1 MIFSSHS
8 CQTKLSCLPRYCVL
22 GYDWVVGEELPGSAE
37 ARVAGIRAS
46 GTWGSA
52 LTSGEFAAIR
62 SVGFEPVGQV
72 FGAAVFGVAY
82 GDGYSCPRTSA
93 SSAEAVQA
101 GPVTPSD
108 QQAERD
114 RRGPERDDEGPLGP
128 LVRAMDQ
135 ARLTAVERLTAE
147 CAELGGDGVVGLR
160 VSRGSYLL
168 GGQEFSAVGTA
179 VRARGAAERVTASG
193 AAGGEPAPFTSD
205 LSGQDFAKLIMAGWV
220 PAGLV
225 LGVAIGACHD
235 DWKTTRQTRR
245 WSGNR
250 EVVGW
255 TDVVNQSR
263 RDARDRLGRD
273 IRRLGAEGAVIAKMQ
288 LRVTVRD
295 CPAQPSRRDHIVEA
309 SILGTAVA
317 RFARSDQAPH
327 ADQGPRAGQRPGAH
341 QDQDAASP
349 ALAVLPLASQG
360 RQSRDIGRTHR
371 P

>member
-1 MIFSSHS
+1 M
-8 CQTKLSCLPRYCVL
+8 
-22 GYDWVVGEELPGSAE
+22 
-37 ARVAGIRAS
+37 AGIRAS

-62 SVGFEPVGQV
+62 SAGFEPVGQV

-82 GDGYSCPRTSA
+82 GDGYSCPRISA
-93 SSAEAVQA
+93 SSPEAPRA
-101 GPVTPSD
+101 ASLD
-108 QQAERD
+108 HHAERD
-114 RRGPERDDEGPLGP
+114 GRGPEPDEDGPLGP

-135 ARLTAVERLTAE
+135 ARRTAVERMTAE

-179 VRARGAAERVTASG
+179 VRARGAESG
-193 AAGGEPAPFTSD
+193 AATGAARGEPAPFTSD

-225 LGVAIGACHD
+225 LGVAIAACHN
-235 DWKTTRQTRR
+235 DWQTTRQTRR

-263 RDARDRLGRD
+263 RDARDRLD
-273 IRRLGAEGAVIAKMQ
+273 LDVQRLGAEGAVVASMQ

-295 CPAQPSRRDHIVEA
+295 CPAQPGRRDHIVEA

-317 RFARSDQAPH
+317 RFARAEHGRPG
-327 ADQGPRAGQRPGAH
+327 QGPQADLEPRVGEERPGGQGLVGLAR
-341 QDQDAASP
+341 
-349 ALAVLPLASQG
+349 AVLPLD
-360 RQSRDIGRTHR
+360 RLR
-371 P
+371 

>member
-1 MIFSSHS
+1 M
-8 CQTKLSCLPRYCVL
+8 
-22 GYDWVVGEELPGSAE
+22 GEELPTAAE
-37 ARVAGIRAS
+37 ARLAAIRAS

-93 SSAEAVQA
+93 STGDAVQVA
-101 GPVTPSD
+101 SSEQRAALEGRG
-108 QQAERD
+108 AERD
-114 RRGPERDDEGPLGP
+114 EEGPLGP

-135 ARLTAVERLTAE
+135 ARLTAVERLAAE

-160 VSRGSYLL
+160 VSRGSYVL

-179 VRARGAAERVTASG
+179 VRARGAEFTPFSAAVGARG
-193 AAGGEPAPFTSD
+193 AAASAARGERAPFSSD

-235 DWKTTRQTRR
+235 DWQTTRQTRR

-250 EVVGW
+250 EVAGW

-273 IRRLGAEGAVIAKMQ
+273 LERLGAEGAVIARMQ

-295 CPAQPSRRDHIVEA
+295 CPAQPGRRDHIVEA

-317 RFARSDQAPH
+317 RFARSDQGPH
-327 ADQGPRAGQRPGAH
+327 ADQRIGAGQRPRAQ
-341 QDQDAASP
+341 QDRDHAASP
-349 ALAVLPLASQG
+349 ALAVLPLRAQG
-360 RQSRDIGRTHR
+360 RQSRDIGRTR
-371 P
+371 LL

>member
-1 MIFSSHS
+1 M
-8 CQTKLSCLPRYCVL
+8 
-22 GYDWVVGEELPGSAE
+22 
-37 ARVAGIRAS
+37 AGIRAS

-93 SSAEAVQA
+93 SSAEAAQA
-101 GPVTPSD
+101 APPDAPSD
-108 QQAERD
+108 RQAERD
-114 RRGPERDDEGPLGP
+114 GPRPERDEEGPLGP

-147 CAELGGDGVVGLR
+147 CAELGGEGVVGLR
-160 VSRGSYLL
+160 VTRGSYLL
-168 GGQEFSAVGTA
+168 GGQEFTAVGTA
-179 VRARGAAERVTASG
+179 VRAREASESVGATG
-193 AAGGEPAPFTSD
+193 AAGGGPAPFTSD

-235 DWKTTRQTRR
+235 DWQTTRQTRR

-273 IRRLGAEGAVIAKMQ
+273 IQRLGAEGAVIARMQ

-295 CPAQPSRRDHIVEA
+295 CPAQPGRRDHIVEA

-317 RFARSDQAPH
+317 RFTRPDRAPH
-327 ADQGPRAGQRPGAH
+327 ADQGARAGQRPGAH
-341 QDQDAASP
+341 QDRDPASP

-360 RQSRDIGRTHR
+360 RQSRDTGRTHR
-371 P
+371 A

>member
-1 MIFSSHS
+1 
-8 CQTKLSCLPRYCVL
+8 
-22 GYDWVVGEELPGSAE
+22 VGEELPAAAE

-101 GPVTPSD
+101 APSD

-114 RRGPERDDEGPLGP
+114 RPGPERDEEGPLGP

-160 VSRGSYLL
+160 VSRGSFLL
-168 GGQEFSAVGTA
+168 GGQEFTAVGTA
-179 VRARGAAERVTASG
+179 VRARRAESITATGAAR
-193 AAGGEPAPFTSD
+193 GEPAPFTSD

-235 DWKTTRQTRR
+235 DWQTTRQTRR

-263 RDARDRLGRD
+263 RDARNRLGRD
-273 IRRLGAEGAVIAKMQ
+273 IQRLGAEGAVITRMQ
-288 LRVTVRD
+288 LRVSVRD
-295 CPAQPSRRDHIVEA
+295 CPAQPGRRDHIVEA

-327 ADQGPRAGQRPGAH
+327 AEQEPRAGQQPGAH
-341 QDQDAASP
+341 QDQDPASP
-349 ALAVLPLASQG
+349 ALAVLPLVSQG
-360 RQSRDIGRTHR
+360 RQSRI
-371 P
+371 